1 VKNQRR
7 TVVIDAFP
15 DSAFRY
21 RACDAVACI
30 DVMLASTTLVTAA
43 EEGWRAFVAAGVDEA
58 RSLASRL
65 GDALVAGGPEGGAR
79 GTFEIADG
87 PCALAGRRVP
97 GRPLVLASPPGTEL
111 IANAAGT
118 GAVTVYV
125 ASFRNLTATA
135 AALARHDRVA
145 LLAAGCRDEFSCE
158 DQMGAA
164 WIAERLLG
172 HGFEP
177 EDPRTAA
184 IVRRWSGIPASLAG
198 WGNSA
203 ALLRR
208 SGRGNEVDF
217 VIGHVDDVASSL
229 VFQGS
234 EVRAEAAP
242 VGANAGPGG
251 WTR

>member
-1 VKNQRR
+1 MKSQHRR

-15 DSAFRY
+15 DSAFRH
-21 RACDAVACI
+21 RERDAVACI
-30 DVMLASTTLVTAA
+30 DVMLATTTLVTAA
-43 EEGWRAFVAAGVDEA
+43 AEGRRTFVAAGLDEA
-58 RSLASRL
+58 RSLAGRL
-65 GDALVAGGPEGGAR
+65 GDALVAGGLDSGTA
-79 GTFEIADG
+79 GTFEVADG
-87 PCALAGRRVP
+87 PCALTRRGES

-118 GAVTVYV
+118 PAVFV

-135 AALARHDRVA
+135 DALARYDRVA
-145 LLAAGCRDEFSCE
+145 LLAAGCREEFSCE
-158 DQMGAA
+158 DQMAAA

-172 HGFEP
+172 HGFVP
-177 EDPRTAA
+177 EDPRTAD

-203 ALLRR
+203 AQLRR
-208 SGRGNEVDF
+208 AGRGDEVDF
-217 VIGHVDDVASSL
+217 VIGHLDDVSCSL
-229 VFQGS
+229 VFQGR

-242 VGANAGPGG
+242 VAAGRGPGG